1 MIEDAAK
8 NLTIDECVSFYRE
21 FGITLTVTDGKNIHA
36 DIEPGV
42 YINPLGVL
50 IIE

>member
-1 MIEDAAK
+1 MIEGAAE
-8 NLTIDECVSFYRE
+8 NLTLDECISFNRK
-21 FGITLTVTDGKNIHA
+21 FGITLTATDGKNIHV